1 MRELQ
6 AECVWEAA
14 AELGE
19 GPLWVPEQER
29 IYFVDIKSSRLHG
42 LCIRSGERHSWTL
55 PDFVCWVVPRRD
67 GDGFMAGL
75 RREVVRLWLEPELR
89 IEPLALPLALADNVR
104 LNDAK
109 ADLHGNLWFGSMNN
123 ADVQRPDGRLFHLRR
138 DHRLTVQEES
148 IHICNGPTFSLDG
161 RTMYHTDSLLAQ
173 VSAYPIGPDGKT
185 GSSHPWCRFDESEE
199 GAPDGMTTDS
209 EGCIWIAQWGGARVC
224 RYTPDGALDTIVR
237 LPVSQP
243 SSCAFGGPDLKTLY
257 ITSARQDLRP
267 DQLAAQPLA
276 GALFAVQVDVAGLPV
291 ARFG

>member
-6 AECVWEAA
+6 AECLWPVG

-29 IYFVDIKSSRLHG
+29 IYFVDIKSSRLHA
-42 LCIRSGERHSWTL
+42 LCTGSGQRFSWSL

-89 IEPLALPLALADNVR
+89 IEPLALPLELGEHVR

-109 ADLHGNLWFGSMNN
+109 ADAHGNLWFGSMNN
-123 ADVQRPDGRLFHLRR
+123 ADVHRPDGRLFHLRR
-138 DHRLTVQEES
+138 DHTLSVQDQS

-161 RTMYHTDSLLAQ
+161 GTMYHTDSLLAQ
-173 VSAYPIGPDGKT
+173 VSAYPIGPDGAT
-185 GSSHPWCRFDESEE
+185 GAAQPWRRFDDAVE
-199 GAPDGMTTDS
+199 GSPDGMTTDS
-209 EGCIWIAQWGGARVC
+209 EGAIWIAQWGGGRVC
-224 RYTPDGALDTIVR
+224 RYAPDGTLDTIVR
-237 LPVSQP
+237 VPVSQP

-257 ITSARQDLRP
+257 ITSARQDLGQ
-267 DQLAAQPLA
+267 DQLAAEPLA
-276 GALFAVQVDVAGLPV
+276 GALFAVPVDVAGLPA

>member
-1 MRELQ
+1 MRELE
-6 AECVWEAA
+6 ADCLWEVG

-29 IYFVDIKSSRLHG
+29 IYFVDIKSSKLHA
-42 LCIRSGERHSWTL
+42 LCTRSAQRHSWAM
-55 PDFVCWVVPRRD
+55 PDFICWIVQRRD

-75 RREVVRLWLEPELR
+75 RREVVRLRLEPELR
-89 IEPLALPLALADNVR
+89 IEPLPLALDLATDVR

-109 ADLHGNLWFGSMNN
+109 ADMHGNLWFGSMNN
-123 ADVQRPDGRLFHLRR
+123 ADVHRPDGRLFHLRR
-138 DHRLTVQEES
+138 DHTLSVQDEA

-161 RTMYHTDSLLAQ
+161 QTMYHTDSLLAQ
-173 VSAYPIGPDGKT
+173 VSAYDIGPDGAT
-185 GSSHPWCRFDESEE
+185 DAAQPWRRFDDATE

-209 EGCIWIAQWGGARVC
+209 EGGIWIAQWGGGRVC

-237 LPVSQP
+237 MPVSQP

-257 ITSARQDLRP
+257 ITSARQDLGQDR
-267 DQLAAQPLA
+267 LAAEPLA
-276 GALFAVQVDVAGLPV
+276 GALFAVSVDVAGLPA

>member
-6 AECVWEAA
+6 AECIWEVG

-29 IYFVDIKSSRLHG
+29 IYFVDIKSSRLHA
-42 LCIRSGERHSWTL
+42 LCARSGQRHSWTM
-55 PDFVCWVVPRRD
+55 PDYVCWLVPRRD

-89 IEPLALPLALADNVR
+89 IERLPLPLDLHADVR

-109 ADLHGNLWFGSMNN
+109 ADVHGNLWFGSMNN
-123 ADVQRPDGRLFHLRR
+123 ADVHRADGRLFHLRR
-138 DHRLTVQEES
+138 DHALSVQDHS

-173 VSAYPIGPDGKT
+173 VSAYAIDADGTT
-185 GSSHPWCRFDESEE
+185 GAARPWRAFDEATE

-209 EGCIWIAQWGGARVC
+209 EGGIWVAQWGGGRVC
-224 RYTPDGALDTIVR
+224 RYGPGGTLDTIVR
-237 LPVSQP
+237 VPVSQP

-257 ITSARQDLRP
+257 ITSARQDLNP

-276 GALFAVQVDVAGLPV
+276 GALFSVPVEVAGLPA